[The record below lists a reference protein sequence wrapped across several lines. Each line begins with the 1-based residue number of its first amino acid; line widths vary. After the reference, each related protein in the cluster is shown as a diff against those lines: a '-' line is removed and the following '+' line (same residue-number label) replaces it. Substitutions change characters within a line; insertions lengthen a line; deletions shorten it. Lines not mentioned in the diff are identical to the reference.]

1 MNQTTLDRQEAGKGK
16 KDEIIIVAP
25 NGAPREIK
33 FHPND
38 TVQKTLDKA
47 VKDFGKDG
55 QLDLTGNYNL
65 VRGASPLEPG
75 QTLHEA
81 GVQPGDR
88 LIVQAKAIPVDGDA
102 PAS

>member
-55 QLDLTGNYNL
+55 LLDPTGNYNL
-65 VRGASPLEPG
+65 VKGASPLEPE
-75 QTLHEA
+75 QTLQEA

-88 LIVQAKAIPVDGDA
+88 LIVQSKAIPADGDA